1 MVNFDTR
8 EGIMKEWD
16 SWVRYYRS
24 SGGGTWPRDAFE
36 SLLDYFD
43 ERIERHLSSSS
54 SRAAGACAI
63 CGEPISNYCPKCE
76 RQLASYINP
85 PPA

>member
-1 MVNFDTR
+1 MVDFSTR

-24 SGGGTWPRDAFE
+24 GGGGTWPADAFE

-43 ERIERHLSSSS
+43 EQRHLPEAS
-54 SRAAGACAI
+54 SRPDKPGCI
-63 CGEPISNYCPKCE
+63 CGPFYLNQGTHNSVCPRYK
-76 RQLASYINP
+76 
-85 PPA
+85 

>member
-1 MVNFDTR
+1 MVDFSTR

-24 SGGGTWPRDAFE
+24 GGGGTWPADAFE

-43 ERIERHLSSSS
+43 EQRQLSSSS
-54 SRAAGACAI
+54 SRVADRCAFRVSCAEFKVGCAKACLR
-63 CGEPISNYCPKCE
+63 Y
-76 RQLASYINP
+76 RLP
-85 PPA
+85 PV